1 MHPRVLIFYNDLP
14 HHLSCDIDAY
24 ADDSTMTVTGQSTD
38 EIGEKMTDNCRIV
51 SQWMMGNK
59 LKLNADKT
67 HLMTVGTS
75 RRLQSLPSQVAVEM
89 DGYIL
94 EESPDKFETLLGCQ
108 IEPDLKWHKQVEE
121 VLKKLRKRLTGLA
134 HIRNIIPLHLRK
146 TITEGMFTSVLTY
159 CQPSS
164 LWWM

>member
-1 MHPRVLIFYNDLP
+1 
-14 HHLSCDIDAY
+14 
-24 ADDSTMTVTGQSTD
+24 MTVTGQSTD

-121 VLKKLRKRLTGLA
+121 VFLKTEEEAYRFSSHQEYNSSSSSKDHKR
-134 HIRNIIPLHLRK
+134 RNVHQCLDL
-146 TITEGMFTSVLTY
+146 L
-159 CQPSS
+159 PSS